1 MPLYWRINIMGPS
14 KKNTWIPLFLSQIL
28 LQLSTIW
35 VQHDD
40 FKSIG
45 SRWAPLW
52 IHKISQGAK
61 QHLRSRLTKTAARY
75 VGIKNRPQEKIKDR
89 YILPPTPPQKKKTS
103 SFCILNRHLQQAF
116 SPTKKRKTPSPH
128 FGSRNCKATSSTSPP
143 LKADSKAE
151 ANGSKVSP
159 LWSFVKFFGGPRS
172 WCFGKKFA
180 T

>member
-1 MPLYWRINIMGPS
+1 MGPS

-89 YILPPTPPQKKKTS
+89 YILPPTPPQKKKNKQLLHSKPPPTTS
-103 SFCILNRHLQQAF
+103 LLSNQKKENTFTPLRLKKLQGNFLNFTTA
-116 SPTKKRKTPSPH
+116 K
-128 FGSRNCKATSSTSPP
+128 G
-143 LKADSKAE
+143 
-151 ANGSKVSP
+151 
-159 LWSFVKFFGGPRS
+159 
-172 WCFGKKFA
+172 
-180 T
+180 